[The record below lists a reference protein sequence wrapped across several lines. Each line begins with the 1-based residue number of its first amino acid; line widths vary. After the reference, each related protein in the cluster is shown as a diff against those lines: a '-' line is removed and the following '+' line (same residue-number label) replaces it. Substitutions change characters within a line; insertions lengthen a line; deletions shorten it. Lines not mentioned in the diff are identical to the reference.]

1 MKTKSVLLTVCLF
14 LFALLSPLSAID
26 IKGDYQVAT
35 ADRGIWYRWSELPG
49 DIRELFQNTNGN
61 YAKEAELWYHLGTL
75 TATYTYHPDDSLKFS
90 KFSLYSPYSG
100 SMEISYTDSKG
111 ISETMPLALAAGT
124 RIKQNG
130 TTIRTQSQQLA
141 PNYASSEWGACLYD
155 NYSPFTQ
162 DTTLVT
168 EFYLYTLSENTPDVS
183 KTNSTIKFQNVSL
196 NGANLIIY
204 YQWNSEG
211 RTSDTVQTN
220 GSSSFNYWGGSIPDE
235 THPKDAE
242 DAQPQSFI
250 LEVTDNSEDHQ
261 VLKSSP
267 QHVASLDAVTT
278 DNQKARKH
286 YILHVAMYDAHADG
300 TENYYLYRR
309 DDASNDTDNAFK
321 VQLEVNGT
329 FVENTK
335 NPSQPITIDVAQ
347 GEAESGSYGVEAV
360 FPAQDGLP
368 AGTYTDTVYVDFVTG
383 DSQ

>member
-49 DIRELFQNTNGN
+49 DIRELFQNTKDNN
-61 YAKEAELWYHLGTL
+61 AKEAELWYHLGTL

-90 KFSLYSPYSG
+90 QFYLYSPYSG
-100 SMEISYTDSKG
+100 SMEISCTDSKG

-204 YQWNSEG
+204 HQRDSEG

>member
-49 DIRELFQNTNGN
+49 DIRELFQNTKDN

-90 KFSLYSPYSG
+90 QFYLYSPYSG

-141 PNYASSEWGACLYD
+141 PDYASSEWGACLYD

-204 YQWNSEG
+204 HQRDSEG